1 MTDIGFSRVEIFTLI
16 LLFSSDITNEMHITK
31 TMQLECTVLLVYE
44 TEEHVFSDH
53 SETSHTFLNPEP

>member
-1 MTDIGFSRVEIFTLI
+1 
-16 LLFSSDITNEMHITK
+16 MHIAK